1 MALETSYQNTD
12 VVLTLR
18 LTSGQQNL
26 IRYFKCLTWILVTLY
41 LVTVSLGLF
50 LLLTILTL
58 AAYFTVAQWIRVRPQ
73 ILLNTEKR
81 VIEMRDSVWYWK
93 RHVIHPKE
101 IQRIAVSLQTRSA
114 GRGSEERIYRPQII
128 LKNPKNPA
136 KRETIDCF
144 PLDDIV
150 EAHYAAQLMAAFTR
164 ARAYD
169 IKGNVLPMLRNYI
182 PTKYLAGKIPE
193 PAAPVDVKVAR
204 KQQARATA

>member
-12 VVLTLR
+12 VVLTER
-18 LTSGQQNL
+18 WTRGQRNL
-26 IRYFKCLTWILVTLY
+26 VKYFKCLTWILVTLY

-58 AAYFTVAQWIRVRPQ
+58 AAYFIIVQWVLLRPQ

-81 VIEMRDSVWYWK
+81 VVEMRDSIWFWK
-93 RHVIHPKE
+93 RRVVHPKE
-101 IQRIAVSLQTRSA
+101 IQRIAVSLKTHRT
-114 GRGSEERIYRPQII
+114 GRGGEERLYRPQII
-128 LKNPKNPA
+128 LKNPENPA
-136 KRETIDCF
+136 KRESINCF

-150 EAHYAAQLMAAFTR
+150 EAHYVAQVIAAFTR

-182 PTKYLAGKIPE
+182 PTKYLAGV
-193 PAAPVDVKVAR
+193 APVSVAPTPEQAR
-204 KQQARATA
+204 KVKARATA